1 MDQQLK
7 ERLIGIIVLV
17 LFAVIFIPMFFT
29 GTNDSI
35 LKNKENVSISK
46 ESEFISK
53 LKPMTD
59 TATDS
64 NTENI
69 ELAPVVE
76 ESLAPVVEESLAPVV
91 EESLAP
97 VVEES
102 LAPVVEES
110 LAPVVEESL
119 APVVEESLAPVVEE
133 IPFNQEML
141 KTDAVGQ
148 MNWVVQVGSFSSKD
162 NAEKLNQK
170 VKKAGFRSFVNPIT
184 QNNKIMH
191 QVCLGPEYDETDA
204 KNLLKE
210 IKNKMKLDGIVKK
223 YP

>member
-7 ERLIGIIVLV
+7 ERLIGAIVLV
-17 LFAVIFIPMFFT
+17 SFAVIFIPMFFT
-29 GTNDSI
+29 GTTDSV
-35 LKNKENVSISK
+35 LKNKENVSIPK
-46 ESEFISK
+46 ELEFVSK
-53 LKPMTD
+53 LKPMTG

-64 NTENI
+64 NIKNI
-69 ELAPVVE
+69 EF
-76 ESLAPVVEESLAPVV
+76 
-91 EESLAP
+91 AP

-141 KTDAVGQ
+141 KNNAVGQ

-184 QNNKIMH
+184 QNNKIMY
-191 QVCLGPEYDETDA
+191 QVCSGPEYNETDA
-204 KNLLKE
+204 MNLLKG
-210 IKNKMKLDGIVKK
+210 IKNKMKLNGIIKK

>member
-7 ERLIGIIVLV
+7 ERLIGAIVLV
-17 LFAVIFIPMFFT
+17 SFAVIFIPMFFT
-29 GTNDSI
+29 GTTDSV
-35 LKNKENVSISK
+35 LKNKENVSIPK
-46 ESEFISK
+46 ELEFVSK
-53 LKPMTD
+53 LKPMTG

-64 NTENI
+64 NIKNI
-69 ELAPVVE
+69 EF
-76 ESLAPVVEESLAPVV
+76 
-91 EESLAP
+91 AP

-141 KTDAVGQ
+141 KNNAVGQ

-170 VKKAGFRSFVNPIT
+170 VKKAGFHSFVNPIT

-191 QVCLGPEYDETDA
+191 QVCLGPEYNETDA
-204 KNLLKE
+204 MNLLKG
-210 IKNKMKLDGIVKK
+210 IKNKMKLNGIIKK

>member
-76 ESLAPVVEESLAPVV
+76 ESLAPVVEE
-91 EESLAP
+91 
-97 VVEES
+97 
-102 LAPVVEES
+102 
-110 LAPVVEESL
+110 
-119 APVVEESLAPVVEE
+119 

-148 MNWVVQVGSFSSKD
+148 MNWIVQVGSFLSKD

-204 KNLLKE
+204 KNLLKK
-210 IKNKMKLDGIVKK
+210 IKDKMKLDGIVKK